1 MSTLFFIISHRSR
14 ASFWCNF
21 TLSKHINMKKKTSFS
36 TKGSSADL
44 GPLSISRMLPNR
56 YADKVGPF
64 VFLDYVAPAIKETI
78 TKNGMGAHPHRGIAT
93 LTYILQ
99 GEVEHFD
106 SAGNTGEI
114 HSGGVQWMKA
124 GNGIIHDENFNY
136 DSQTDSKYIQGFQ
149 FWINL
154 PAKNKAEKPAH
165 IAIQANEVPKKV
177 LSDEEG
183 WIKVIIGNYQGLSS
197 IIPTYSEQF
206 LYHIHLE
213 AGKQFSLKMEDK
225 IEVAAF
231 LPTQNAVL
239 NDTEFQK
246 GEFVEFDREAG
257 EIELKNTSDIAIDML
272 LFGGE
277 EYTEPIVAEGPF
289 VMNTQG
295 EIADA
300 YRDFYAGKYGKIK

>member
-1 MSTLFFIISHRSR
+1 
-14 ASFWCNF
+14 
-21 TLSKHINMKKKTSFS
+21 MKKKTSFS

-136 DSQTDSKYIQGFQ
+136 DSQTESKYIQGFQ

-177 LSDEEG
+177 LSNEDG
-183 WIKVIIGNYQGLSS
+183 WIKVIVGNYQGLIS

-225 IEVAAF
+225 IEVATF
-231 LPTQNAVL
+231 LPMQNAVL

-257 EIELKNTSDIAIDML
+257 EIELKNTSDIAIDIL
-272 LFGGE
+272 IFGGE
-277 EYTEPIVAEGPF
+277 EYTEPVVAEGPF

-300 YRDFYAGKYGKIK
+300 YRDFYNGKYGKIK

>member
-1 MSTLFFIISHRSR
+1 MEIT
-14 ASFWCNF
+14 
-21 TLSKHINMKKKTSFS
+21 TMKKETSFS
-36 TKGSSADL
+36 TQGSRADL
-44 GPLSISRMLPNR
+44 GPLTINRMLPNR

-64 VFLDYVAPAIKETI
+64 VFLDYVAPVIKENI

-106 SAGNTGEI
+106 SAGNTGKI
-114 HSGGVQWMKA
+114 HSGGMQWMKA
-124 GNGIIHDENFNY
+124 GNGIIHDENLNF
-136 DSQTDSKYIQGFQ
+136 DSHTNSKYIHGFQ

-154 PAKNKAEKPAH
+154 PAKNKAENPEH
-165 IAIQANEVPKKV
+165 IAIQAAEIPKKE
-177 LSDEEG
+177 LENQSG
-183 WIKVIIGNYQGLSS
+183 WIKVIIGNYEDLSAE
-197 IIPTYSEQF
+197 IPNYSEQF

-213 AGKQFSLKMEDK
+213 AGKEFVIHLEDK

-231 LPTQNAVL
+231 LTTNKAILNNA
-239 NDTEFQK
+239 EYQA
-246 GEFVEFDREAG
+246 GEFVEFGRKAG
-257 EIELKNTSDIAIDML
+257 EIEIKNSSDKAIDVI

-289 VMNTQG
+289 VMNSHS

-300 YRDFYAGKYGKIK
+300 YRDFYAGKYGQIKSIKKSA